1 MVKKFKSTFALTA
14 ILMVTV
20 LLSGCFGGGT
30 KTFTL
35 TVNVDPEGAAAVSG
49 VADKYDEKAVAQFT
63 LEAAEGYE
71 FVEWTGKVK
80 PVYNDEDEVWEIVMD
95 GDKTLTAVFKEIE
108 EEPVDPEPVAD
119 EEAAAAVDAQIMALD
134 KEVGLVQYKI
144 DVAAARAAYEA
155 LNAETKALVTKLVS

>member
-14 ILMVTV
+14 ILIVTV
-20 LLSGCFGGGT
+20 LLSGCIGGGTKT

-49 VADKYDEKAVAQFT
+49 VVDKYDKKAVAQFT

-71 FVEWTGKVK
+71 FVEWTGEVK

-95 GDKTLTAVFKEIE
+95 GDKTLTAVFK
-108 EEPVDPEPVAD
+108 
-119 EEAAAAVDAQIMALD
+119 
-134 KEVGLVQYKI
+134 
-144 DVAAARAAYEA
+144 
-155 LNAETKALVTKLVS
+155 

>member
-1 MVKKFKSTFALTA
+1 
-14 ILMVTV
+14 
-20 LLSGCFGGGT
+20 
-30 KTFTL
+30 
-35 TVNVDPEGAAAVSG
+35 
-49 VADKYDEKAVAQFT
+49 
-63 LEAAEGYE
+63 
-71 FVEWTGKVK
+71 
-80 PVYNDEDEVWEIVMD
+80 MD

-155 LNAETKALVTKLVS
+155 LNAETKASLRSWLYLRHMKTNQMNCCMVR